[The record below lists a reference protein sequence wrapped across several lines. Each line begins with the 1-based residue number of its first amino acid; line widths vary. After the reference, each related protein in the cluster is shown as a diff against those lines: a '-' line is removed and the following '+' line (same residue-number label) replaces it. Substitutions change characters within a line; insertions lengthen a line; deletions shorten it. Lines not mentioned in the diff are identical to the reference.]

1 MKYIINIVGLF
12 RLEENFIIIGFFND
26 WEKTNAAKYEGL
38 KLSFWV
44 HSLWIKKL
52 HSLIKSNFDR
62 LLYWNVGS
70 FIKVQKSLLNQLI
83 GWLIITQEPL
93 IWFVSNFNGKTW

>member
-26 WEKTNAAKYEGL
+26 WEKTNAAKYKRL

-44 HSLWIKKL
+44 HSLRIKK
-52 HSLIKSNFDR
+52 S
-62 LLYWNVGS
+62 
-70 FIKVQKSLLNQLI
+70 
-83 GWLIITQEPL
+83 
-93 IWFVSNFNGKTW
+93 